1 MSKKVKEE
9 TQKILNQSP
18 EYWSFKES
26 VYLLISFIA
35 IGTVMITDFFMRV
48 WWLDLILYLVT
59 FVSFDRAMFYS
70 YSCGQ
75 SSLMFF
81 WDKLIVRYEDEK
93 QDKHTAYLLSEKA
106 IDNYI
111 PDTVYFLAHKDG
123 QLILNEKQEMFA
135 FIDKDSA
142 IKYGKKLEED
152 SMVLPL
158 TLVNGDQNEQ

>member
-1 MSKKVKEE
+1 MSKIKEE
-9 TQKILNQSP
+9 TQKILQRSP
-18 EYWSFKES
+18 EYWAFNSS
-26 VYLLISFIA
+26 VCLLISFIA
-35 IGTVMITDFFMRV
+35 IGAVMILDFFMRV
-48 WWLDLILYLVT
+48 WWLDLILYLVA
-59 FVSFDRAMFYS
+59 FASFDRAMFYNYS
-70 YSCGQ
+70 YGQ

-81 WDKLIVRYEDEK
+81 WDKLIVHYEDEK
-93 QDKHTAYLLSEKA
+93 QNKHTAYLLSEKA

-142 IKYGKKLEED
+142 VEYGKKLEED

>member
-1 MSKKVKEE
+1 MSKVKEQ

-18 EYWSFKES
+18 EYWSFKAS
-26 VYLLISFIA
+26 IYLLISFIA

-59 FVSFDRAMFYS
+59 FVSFDRSMFYS

-81 WDKLIVRYEDEK
+81 WDKLIVHYEDEK
-93 QDKHTAYLLSEKA
+93 NNKHTAYLLSEKV

-123 QLILNEKQEMFA
+123 QLLLDEKQDLFA
-135 FIDKDSA
+135 FYDKESA
-142 IKYGKKLEED
+142 VEYGNGLEED
-152 SMVLPL
+152 VLVMPL
-158 TLVNGDQNEQ
+158 NLTRGDQNEQ

>member
-1 MSKKVKEE
+1 MSKVKEQ

-18 EYWSFKES
+18 EYWSFKAS
-26 VYLLISFIA
+26 IYLLISFIA

-59 FVSFDRAMFYS
+59 FVSFDRSMFYS

-81 WDKLIVRYEDEK
+81 WDKLIVHYEDEK
-93 QDKHTAYLLSEKA
+93 KNKHTAYLLSEKA

-123 QLILNEKQEMFA
+123 QLILNEKQELFA
-135 FIDKDSA
+135 FPNKENA
-142 IKYGKKLEED
+142 IKYGKGLEED
-152 SMVLPL
+152 NVVMPL

>member
-1 MSKKVKEE
+1 MSKVKEE
-9 TQKILNQSP
+9 TQKILQRSP
-18 EYWSFKES
+18 EYWAFSSS

-48 WWLDLILYLVT
+48 WWLDLILYLVAFT
-59 FVSFDRAMFYS
+59 SFDRAMFYS

-81 WDKLIVRYEDEK
+81 WDKLIVHYEDEK
-93 QDKHTAYLLSEKA
+93 QNKHTAYLLSEKA

-111 PDTVYFLAHKDG
+111 PDTVYFLTQQDG
-123 QLILNEKQEMFA
+123 QIILNEKQELLA
-135 FIDKDSA
+135 FINKDSA
-142 IKYGKKLEED
+142 VEYGKGLEED
-152 SMVLPL
+152 SMVMSL